1 MENIFYSLGLTTQK
15 NHTEILQVLQGIQA
29 AIADLSEQIKKLN
42 FTQARHADILKNLDA
57 KISSSHDDIL
67 KNLYAKISSSHDD
80 ILKNLEEVEQLLKL
94 SVVNQIMDLSK

>member
-67 KNLYAKISSSHDD
+67 KNLED
-80 ILKNLEEVEQLLKL
+80 VEQLLKL